1 MTNERFEPISG
12 KCGDIL
18 ECLMSSD
25 IVSSLNDDIQFKVRL
40 CAEEVIEN
48 IVNYA
53 YKPADGFLE
62 VELHDEGGVFKM
74 VFKDAGVK
82 FDPLAKP
89 DPDITLSIED
99 RPIGGLGIFLCKQMM
114 DDVSYQ
120 YLNGMNMLSM
130 SIKTT

>member
-1 MTNERFEPISG
+1 MIKERFEPISG

-18 ECLMSSD
+18 EYLMSSE
-25 IVSSLNDDIQFKVRL
+25 IVTSFSEDLQFKVRL

-53 YKPADGFLE
+53 YKPEDGFLE
-62 VELHDEGGVFKM
+62 LSLHLKDGLFTM
-74 VFKDAGVK
+74 TFKDAGVK

-89 DPDITLSIED
+89 DPDVTLSIED

-114 DDVSYQ
+114 DDISYK
-120 YLNGMNMLSM
+120 YEGDMNIFSM
-130 SIKTT
+130 SIKV

>member
-1 MTNERFEPISG
+1 MVRERFEPISG

-18 ECLMSSD
+18 EYLMSSD
-25 IVSSLNDDIQFKVRL
+25 IVSSFNDDLQFKVRL

-62 VELHDEGGVFKM
+62 LMLHLEDGKFTM
-74 VFKDAGVK
+74 TFKDAGVK

-89 DPDITLSIED
+89 DPDITLSVED

-114 DDVSYQ
+114 DDVSYK
-120 YLNGMNMLSM
+120 YEGDMNVLSM
-130 SIKTT
+130 SIKV

>member
-1 MTNERFEPISG
+1 MVRERFEPISG

-18 ECLMSSD
+18 EYLMSSD
-25 IVSSLNDDIQFKVRL
+25 IVSSFNDDLQFKVRL

-62 VELHDEGGVFKM
+62 LILHLEDGKFTM
-74 VFKDAGVK
+74 TFKDAGVK

-89 DPDITLSIED
+89 DPDITLSLED

-114 DDVSYQ
+114 DDVSYK
-120 YLNGMNMLSM
+120 YEGDMNILSM
-130 SIKTT
+130 SIKV

>member
-1 MTNERFEPISG
+1 MVRERFEPISG

-18 ECLMSSD
+18 EYLMSSD
-25 IVSSLNDDIQFKVRL
+25 IVSSFNDDLQFKVRL

-62 VELHDEGGVFKM
+62 LILHLEDGKFTM
-74 VFKDAGVK
+74 TFKDAGVK

-89 DPDITLSIED
+89 DPDITLSVED

-114 DDVSYQ
+114 DDVSYK
-120 YLNGMNMLSM
+120 YEGDMNVLSM
-130 SIKTT
+130 SIKV